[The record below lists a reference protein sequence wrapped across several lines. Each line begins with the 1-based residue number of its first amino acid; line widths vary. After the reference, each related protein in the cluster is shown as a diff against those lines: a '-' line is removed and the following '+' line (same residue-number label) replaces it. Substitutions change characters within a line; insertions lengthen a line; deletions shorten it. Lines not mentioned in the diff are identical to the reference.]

1 LYAEKAIV
9 TGDIVRYSIR
19 RNTETLLRVVFP
31 HGLVLLH
38 CIFLITRVFKKKY
51 RSRKST
57 TKTRFIP
64 LEADGND
71 RCRLRSGIAV
81 CKKCTE
87 AADACLLF
95 ALHHADRSKKILRDG
110 LSRRLFRP
118 AASVHFLHTAI
129 PDRRRQRSF
138 PSASNGMNLVFVV
151 DLRDL
156 YFFLKTRVI
165 RNMQCNNTN
174 PCGNTTRSR
183 VSVFLRIEYRTIS
196 PVTMAFSAY
205 NAKRILNHNE
215 SLL

>member
-1 LYAEKAIV
+1 M
-9 TGDIVRYSIR
+9 RYSIR

-38 CIFLITRVFKKKY
+38 CILFLITRVFKKKY

-71 RCRLRSGIAV
+71 RCRLRSGIAL

-95 ALHHADRSKKILRDG
+95 ALHHADRSKKILRDW

-118 AASVHFLHTAI
+118 IVERLFFASKSPSKIGCECCKGMAQSLH
-129 PDRRRQRSF
+129 RQR
-138 PSASNGMNLVFVV
+138 FVV
-151 DLRDL
+151 FGAFVFSQKLPPPNRCSYCRRL
-156 YFFLKTRVI
+156 GRRI
-165 RNMQCNNTN
+165 
-174 PCGNTTRSR
+174 
-183 VSVFLRIEYRTIS
+183 SVQ
-196 PVTMAFSAY
+196 VV
-205 NAKRILNHNE
+205 
-215 SLL
+215 